1 MLKQL
6 SVNLVQLKMK
16 NFVAENKK
24 MKELVLNQ
32 SNEIEQLKT
41 TISEMKNHYDNEIKQ
56 MEMIKLVLI
65 KSLM

>member
-1 MLKQL
+1 MKQL
-6 SVNLVQLKMK
+6 SVNLVQLKLK

>member
-6 SVNLVQLKMK
+6 SVNLVQLKLK

>member
-1 MLKQL
+1 MKQL
-6 SVNLVQLKMK
+6 SVTLVQLKMK

>member
-1 MLKQL
+1 MKQL